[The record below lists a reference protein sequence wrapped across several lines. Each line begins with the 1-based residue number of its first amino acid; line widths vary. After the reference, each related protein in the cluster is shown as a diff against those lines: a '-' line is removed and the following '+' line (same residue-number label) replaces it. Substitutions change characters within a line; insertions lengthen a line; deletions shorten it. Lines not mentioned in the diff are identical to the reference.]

1 MENLTEDGEDDPEEK
16 RERNWIEN
24 DPVRSQQFNYNNS
37 TCFAN
42 DHPEI
47 NIHENA
53 VEEGVS
59 IAPGEGKKVGSLQ
72 EKDLDLKAFPG
83 LHPEGKFG
91 EDAIREVR
99 LTLVNYI
106 HARLFHKDGHFANN
120 NDWLYYMMN
129 LYEEQQIQRNI
140 SFSFTRGFEQ
150 QSPDG
155 SHVFTLNDPMMAL
168 DRMKGT
174 PKYMQHCRNEF
185 YAKLDNLG
193 QFMIFFTLSCADRR

>member
-1 MENLTEDGEDDPEEK
+1 M
-16 RERNWIEN
+16 
-24 DPVRSQQFNYNNS
+24 
-37 TCFAN
+37 
-42 DHPEI
+42 
-47 NIHENA
+47 
-53 VEEGVS
+53 
-59 IAPGEGKKVGSLQ
+59 
-72 EKDLDLKAFPG
+72 
-83 LHPEGKFG
+83 KFG
-91 EDAIREVR
+91 KDAIRAAR

-106 HARLFHKDGHFANN
+106 NARLFHKDGHFANN

-155 SHVFTLNDPMMAL
+155 SHVFTLNDPRMAL

-174 PKYMQHCRNEF
+174 PKYMQHCQNEF

-193 QFMIFFTLSCADRR
+193 QFMIFFTLSCADRQWDENFYIILTGKKITYEHHYGEEKFFVDDMPLED